1 MFISLPTEVP
11 VITDAEL
18 ALLEQCFEVRAQ
30 YLYFHRI
37 KNPNRATVY
46 HGIRLLNEHLIE
58 TGFKTILFDFTDRAM
73 VDHAHMRYLVE
84 QVKDSEPM
92 KEVEHFI
99 LVLDGNP
106 FRRIAANFF
115 LNVFYR
121 NRSTEIH
128 LCQTREEAENLVE
141 QVVGNSRQSDV

>member
-1 MFISLPTEVP
+1 MSLPTEVP
-11 VITDAEL
+11 IISDAEL
-18 ALLEQCFEVRAQ
+18 ALLEQCFEVRDQ

-58 TGFKTILFDFTDRAM
+58 TGFKTILFDFTDRDM
-73 VDHAHMRYLVE
+73 VEHAHMRYLVE
-84 QVKDSEPM
+84 QVKASEPM
-92 KEVEHFI
+92 KGVEHFI
-99 LVLDGNP
+99 MVLDGNA

-121 NRSTEIH
+121 NRETQIH
-128 LCQTREEAENLVE
+128 MCQVREEAEHLAE
-141 QVVGNSRQSDV
+141 QVAGNSRQSDV